1 MKNEIARLVEYS
13 IKVANLTG
21 TAEQINKAKELSSKI
36 LENFFKSQLIDNV
49 ILQKMD
55 ERLNDLG
62 MTDNGKFEMEIDA
75 DGIGPD
81 GTDTHAVFRGSVVV
95 SDFQHHDPDIYEKG
109 LHYQTIEPEST
120 EYTLKYSGR
129 ITYCNENGC
138 WSRNFIGENFIN
150 Y

>member
-21 TAEQINKAKELSSKI
+21 TADQINKAKKLSSEI
-36 LENFFKSQLIDNV
+36 LENFFKSRLIDNV
-49 ILQKMD
+49 ILENMD
-55 ERLNDLG
+55 ERLIDLG
-62 MTDNGKFEMEIDA
+62 MTDNGKFEMEVEA

-95 SDFQHHDPDIYEKG
+95 ADFKHYDADKYEKG
-109 LHYQTIEPEST
+109 LFNRVIVPEST
-120 EYTLKYSGR
+120 EYNLKYSGR